1 MDVIL
6 DLNLE
11 RTDKLIKV
19 ANPTTEIRNSIVAD
33 MNGGCTQNTVVGV
46 DSPAVQVANMTRN
59 YVTALENLQS
69 LSVDNAERVH
79 TALSD
84 AKEGFEEVDNNME
97 ASQWWFIVAVVLTA
111 LLMLITTV
119 FMYGVVSAWKGI
131 QRPECFAK
139 VHKYI
144 GMPLFGSLIVLSMI
158 AFVVSAIV
166 AVMGADVCTGSPE
179 KNTISVLSRKEA
191 NMDPLL
197 FDMTVYFV
205 QVIILHI
212 ILHLGPFI
220 TYLLMKLT

>member
-1 MDVIL
+1 MY
-6 DLNLE
+6 
-11 RTDKLIKV
+11 
-19 ANPTTEIRNSIVAD
+19 
-33 MNGGCTQNTVVGV
+33 GGCTQNMVVSV

-59 YVTALENLQS
+59 YVMALNNLQS

-84 AKEGFEEVDNNME
+84 AKESFEDVEYNMG
-97 ASQWWFIVAVVLTA
+97 ASQWWFIVAVTLTA
-111 LLMLITTV
+111 LLMLITMV

-131 QRPECFAK
+131 QRPDCFAK

-144 GMPLFGSLIVLSMI
+144 GMPFFVSLIVLAI
-158 AFVVSAIV
+158 LTFAVSAIA

-205 QVIILHI
+205 QVIFCISF
-212 ILHLGPFI
+212 FI
-220 TYLLMKLT
+220 